1 LLLASLSA
9 GIRRIL
15 RHRLLFSHFV
25 PRPHLSHQ
33 SRKVFGTG
41 GERSPISLVE
51 RQIFFYPRFIG
62 SIEDRGLGEM
72 TLTFR
77 AFGHQQVSTAR
88 LASQHFAGRR
98 NLEALRHSFFCFASR
113 YGFWHREPGTYTL
126 ASSSQQ
132 EIEAVYAKR
141 DASCSP
147 KVERQTCTGINP
159 RPSPLHVQPALPKF
173 APSFRVRVA

>member
-33 SRKVFGTG
+33 SRKVFGAG
-41 GERSPISLVE
+41 GERSPVSLVE
-51 RQIFFYPRFIG
+51 RQVFFYPRFIG
-62 SIEDRGLGEM
+62 SIEDRGLGQM

-132 EIEAVYAKR
+132 EIEAVYTKQ
-141 DASCSP
+141 D
-147 KVERQTCTGINP
+147 
-159 RPSPLHVQPALPKF
+159 LPAYLRLKDKP
-173 APSFRVRVA
+173 APV